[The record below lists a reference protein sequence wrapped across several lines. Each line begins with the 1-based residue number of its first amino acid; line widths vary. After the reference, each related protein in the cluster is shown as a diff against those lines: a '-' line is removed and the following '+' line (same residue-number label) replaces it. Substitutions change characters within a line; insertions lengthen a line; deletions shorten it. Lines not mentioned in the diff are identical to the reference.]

1 MGDLP
6 LRGTALRQICISDV
20 TADVPFQIL
29 AAGCGSSLAAGQ
41 GGDLSNTEKSVR
53 TDGEYAACRGTLSWN
68 GVSLA
73 TRCFGAAGELERRAF
88 RSLPEHLRLEIL
100 ANLRVKGQVA

>member
-29 AAGCGSSLAAGQ
+29 AAGC
-41 GGDLSNTEKSVR
+41 
-53 TDGEYAACRGTLSWN
+53 